1 MNNANNNISYSGYPL
16 DFNSNNF
23 NNLNSNILDNAD
35 ARLLDSTFQSID
47 PIPIK
52 VTRDQSDGYVNTNNY
67 NILNNNDTN
76 TNNTSTYNYYSNS
89 TNNNNNYSDTN
100 QFSSSNVNLINLN
113 TNYKNSIH
121 YSLAN
126 LNIFQNL
133 PNESIRGVDDLS
145 RMEMS
150 LLSNIDSEV
159 KWALK
164 KYLTYSNKAP
174 YMINL
179 KILPHLLPLFIDRIN
194 NLYPIIENFDKSII
208 INTQNMDILQIGIN
222 SLLILR
228 NLAQD
233 MDSVQVLCNNKDLQK
248 FILFILNKFELNIN
262 TVNPNATSPWKIYQS
277 NLSYFNELIHY
288 TLDLMEAISSYIAPA
303 KKDDPFFQKL
313 ISILNFTKDR
323 NMFISILRS
332 LSRLLVR
339 SKADEESA
347 ADNLD
352 SKTLH
357 LIVSQLLID
366 CDSELIIASF
376 DFLYQYIL
384 PGNERIKLL
393 LNDSNSYNI
402 LFTVL
407 PKLLSYNIP
416 GPNYNSISN
425 TQLQLTKRL
434 RPPPPTEPPQLS
446 LNLFQQILRL
456 DEPQRSSAWL
466 RCSFE
471 PVENAEFTQIL
482 LWRSYESKFAKPI
495 RDSGRKLLPAVEFIK
510 NVSVA
515 FPHANAM
522 VINDPKTGTKKFVI
536 KGIQPRVKA
545 VSISEGEIEAN
556 KLKTLIQS
564 KFIDTASD
572 TINPV
577 KQNALPTVKF
587 PSVLSDV
594 SKVATTFL
602 CLISND
608 SKGPGLEMCKKI
620 KPIILHKLADLPPLT
635 EALNEYMD
643 NTQTVW

>member
-1 MNNANNNISYSGYPL
+1 MNHNNNNNFSGHPL
-16 DFNSNNF
+16 DLNSNNNNNTINTNNINN
-23 NNLNSNILDNAD
+23 NNLDDNDSNFIDT
-35 ARLLDSTFQSID
+35 TFQSID
-47 PIPIK
+47 PVPIK
-52 VTRDQSDGYVNTNNY
+52 VTRDQSNGYININNI
-67 NILNNNDTN
+67 NAF
-76 TNNTSTYNYYSNS
+76 
-89 TNNNNNYSDTN
+89 NNNNNSNTSNNYSTN
-100 QFSSSNVNLINLN
+100 DQFSSNNSNLINLN
-113 TNYKNSIH
+113 NNFKNSIH

-133 PNESIRGVDDLS
+133 PNDSIRGTDDLS

-150 LLSNIDSEV
+150 LISNIDTEV

-179 KILPHLLPLFIDRIN
+179 KNLPHLLPLFINKIN
-194 NLYPIIENFDKSII
+194 NLYPIIENFNQSII
-208 INTQNMDILQIGIN
+208 INTQNMDFLQIGIN

-233 MDSVQVLCNNKDLQK
+233 MDSVQILCNNKDLQK

-262 TVNPNATSPWKIYQS
+262 NIKQTDSSNNEPWKIYQS

-313 ISILNFTKDR
+313 VSILNFTKDR

-352 SKTLH
+352 SKTLN

-393 LNDSNSYNI
+393 LNDSTSYSI
-402 LFTVL
+402 LFSVL
-407 PKLLSYNIP
+407 PKLLAYNIP

-425 TQLQLTKRL
+425 TQIKLIKRL
-434 RPPPPTEPPQLS
+434 RPPPPLEPPQLS
-446 LNLFQQILRL
+446 LNLFQLILRL

-471 PVENAEFTQIL
+471 PVENAEFTQIS

-510 NVSVA
+510 NVSIA
-515 FPHANAM
+515 FPHASAM
-522 VINDPKTGTKKFVI
+522 VINDPKTGSKKFVI
-536 KGIQPRVKA
+536 KGIQPRVRA
-545 VSISEGEIEAN
+545 ISISEGEIESN
-556 KLKTLIQS
+556 KLKTLLQS
-564 KFIDTASD
+564 KFIDTTSD
-572 TINPV
+572 TISPV
-577 KQNALPTVKF
+577 KQDNLPIVKF

-620 KPIILHKLADLPPLT
+620 KPIILHKLADIPPLT
-635 EALNEYMD
+635 DALNEYMD
-643 NTQTVW
+643 NTPTVW